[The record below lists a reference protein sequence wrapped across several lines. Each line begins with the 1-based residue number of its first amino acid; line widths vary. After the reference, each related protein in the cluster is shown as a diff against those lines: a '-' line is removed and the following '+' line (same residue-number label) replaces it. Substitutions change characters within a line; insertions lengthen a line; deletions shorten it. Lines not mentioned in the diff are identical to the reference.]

1 MADTVLV
8 DTNVLLDN
16 SNILYKLSREYKK
29 ILIPLTVLKEL
40 DKHKYNKD
48 LSYSA
53 RTAIHSIRDFK
64 DKFPEKLIFS
74 LSSEEINDNDSK
86 IINAALKEGAD
97 IATKDISMKIIAE
110 SQNLNAKLFDV
121 VLNNLFKPYIFI
133 DIDMIQTELSTFSLS
148 NTIIKEEY
156 EKFIAFLNKH
166 HDQVVRK
173 DAWFFVFIQ
182 DKMEKPLIYANHPY
196 YESMERIDNKQK
208 YLQLETTNTRK
219 IKAQDMFQ
227 NCAIYAL
234 KEAPNVLITGVW
246 GSGKTLL
253 STAYALE
260 NKLKKVFITRPPI
273 GIDSKYDIGFFPGA
287 KEDKMMDWLSGFTSS
302 LYYIYGNTN
311 GQYGY
316 DYVKDTIF
324 QEVFEVIPINSIQG
338 MSLLDRDI
346 MMVDE
351 IQLLSIDILSMILS
365 RPSKTG
371 KLVVMGDLKQT
382 YNIVK
387 PSESGLL
394 KLLRVLPHRS
404 IAYVELQNSH
414 RSELLEVAVRLQDKI
429 FG

>member
-16 SNILYKLSREYKK
+16 SNILYKLSKEYKK

-40 DKHKYNKD
+40 DKHKYNRD

-156 EKFIAFLNKH
+156 ERFIEFLNKH
-166 HDQVVRK
+166 HDQTVRK

-219 IKAQDMFQ
+219 IKAQDIFQ
-227 NCAIYAL
+227 ICAIYAL

-273 GIDSKYDIGFFPGA
+273 GIDSKYDIGFFPGD

-351 IQLLSIDILSMILS
+351 IQLTNIDLLSMILS

-371 KLVVMGDLKQT
+371 KLVLIGDLKQT

-414 RSELLEVAVRLQDKI
+414 RSELLEVAVKLQDKI